1 MGQRPTQRGSDA
13 TTASMGT
20 QPDGAADGVVR
31 LVVTADNHLSAYTPK
46 LSPQRL
52 SERRQRLRHA
62 FRRVVDEAIARRVH
76 LFVQAGDLFDSTEP
90 RNLERE
96 FVAAQLARL
105 RDAGVH
111 VFAVSGNHDT
121 PRQRTD
127 HGGASPQGVYAE
139 LGGLHYFPESHR
151 IFPMGVAAGGLR
163 LAVAGLSSNPGAAPG
178 GDPLDGVE
186 ADDPEGTLAQADLGI
201 LVLHTMIEGH
211 GFPGEDESIVRR
223 ASLEHLPGFRLV
235 LAGHVHAY
243 RRFTVGDKAVVI
255 CGPTER
261 MEFGETEGTPGF
273 AYLELS
279 RAGLRHAEHI
289 AIPPQPRHVV
299 TVRTPE
305 LWPPQR
311 GVPVSADTDTDTDSD
326 TGGMLAD
333 TVQRESGGI
342 PDGVPADVQAFVVA
356 PTTAGASAADAVPTP
371 RETSSSTSPTQAL
384 ITRVGPMCTA
394 EAMVRL
400 RLEGPITPERYRALD
415 LRQVWLFGQRHAFSF
430 EVDET
435 GLSIQIPG
443 SHDLVARGERVAPHE
458 MLEQVAR
465 EWLERADTP
474 EERALLATTRERV
487 LASYDQLTGREAGR

>member
-1 MGQRPTQRGSDA
+1 MDQRPSHQGSDA
-13 TTASMGT
+13 TTASTGP
-20 QPDGAADGVVR
+20 QPDAAADGIVR

-52 SERRQRLRHA
+52 SERRQRLRQA
-62 FRRVVDEAIARRVH
+62 FRRVVDEAIARHVH
-76 LFVQAGDLFDSTEP
+76 LFIQAGDLFDSTEP

-121 PRQRTD
+121 PRQRTE
-127 HGGASPQGVYAE
+127 HGGYSPQGVYAE
-139 LGGLHYFPESHR
+139 LGGLHYFAESHCML
-151 IFPMGVAAGGLR
+151 PVSMAAGGLR

-186 ADDPEGTLAQADLGI
+186 LDDPEGTLAQADLGI
-201 LVLHTMIEGH
+201 LVLHAMIEGH
-211 GFPGEDESIVRR
+211 GFPGEDESIIRR
-223 ASLEHLPGFRLV
+223 ASLEQLSGFRLV

-243 RRFTVGDKAVVI
+243 RRFTVGDKAVVV

-261 MEFGETEGTPGF
+261 MEFGEAEGNPGF

-279 RAGLRHAEHI
+279 RAGLCHAEHI

-311 GVPVSADTDTDTDSD
+311 GAPVSADSATSD
-326 TGGMLAD
+326 MLAD
-333 TVQRESGGI
+333 TL
-342 PDGVPADVQAFVVA
+342 PH
-356 PTTAGASAADAVPTP
+356 ASAAVPDGMP
-371 RETSSSTSPTQAL
+371 ADREPEPMSPTAAGAPTADALPTNGEEGSLGTTQA
-384 ITRVGPMCTA
+384 IIKRVEHVCTS

-400 RLEGPITPERYRALD
+400 RLEGPITPEHYRALD
-415 LRQVWLFGQRHAFSF
+415 LRQLWLFGQRHAFSF

-443 SHDLVARGERVAPHE
+443 SHSLVARGERVAPHE

-474 EERALLATTRERV
+474 EERALLAKTRERV

>member
-1 MGQRPTQRGSDA
+1 MGQRPIQRGSDA

-76 LFVQAGDLFDSTEP
+76 LFIQAGDLFDSTEP

-105 RDAGVH
+105 RDAGVR

-121 PRQRTD
+121 PRQRTE

-151 IFPMGVAAGGLR
+151 VFPMGVAAGGLR

-186 ADDPEGTLAQADLGI
+186 VDDPEGTLAQADLGI
-201 LVLHTMIEGH
+201 LVLHAMIEGH
-211 GFPGEDESIVRR
+211 GFPAEDESIVRR
-223 ASLEHLPGFRLV
+223 ASLEQLPGFRLV

-311 GVPVSADTDTDTDSD
+311 GAPILADSAAEELHADTLS
-326 TGGMLAD
+326 
-333 TVQRESGGI
+333 VPRESAAVF
-342 PDGVPADVQAFVVA
+342 DGAPADVEPDVGSLATASA
-356 PTTAGASAADAVPTP
+356 PAADALPIAG
-371 RETSSSTSPTQAL
+371 EGGSQGPTQAL
-384 ITRVGPMCTA
+384 IARVEPVCTS

-400 RLEGPITPERYRALD
+400 RLEGPITPEQYRALD
-415 LRQVWLFGQRHAFSF
+415 LRQIWLFGQRRAFSF

-435 GLSIQIPG
+435 ELSIQIPG
-443 SHDLVARGERVAPHE
+443 SHDLVVRGERVAPHE

-465 EWLERADTP
+465 EWLERAETP
-474 EERALLATTRERV
+474 EERALLTKTRERV
-487 LASYDQLTGREAGR
+487 LASYGQFTGREVGQ

>member
-1 MGQRPTQRGSDA
+1 VDRRPKRQGHGARA
-13 TTASMGT
+13 AAAAA
-20 QPDGAADGVVR
+20 QPGAPEDGIVR
-31 LVVTADNHLSAYTPK
+31 VVVTADNHLSAYTPK

-62 FRRVVDEAIARRVH
+62 FRCVVDEAIARGAH
-76 LFVQAGDLFDSTEP
+76 LFIQAGDLFDSTEP

-105 RDAGVH
+105 RDAGVR

-121 PRQRTD
+121 PRQRTE

-139 LGGLHYFPESHR
+139 LGGLHYFTESHR
-151 IFPMGVAAGGLR
+151 ILPVSVAAGGLN
-163 LAVAGLSSNPGAAPG
+163 LAVAGLSVNPGAAPG
-178 GDPLDGVE
+178 GDPLDSVQL
-186 ADDPEGTLAQADLGI
+186 DDPQGALAQADLGI
-201 LVLHTMIEGH
+201 LTLHAMIEGH

-223 ASLEHLPGFRLV
+223 ASLEQLSGFKLV
-235 LAGHVHAY
+235 VAGHVHAY
-243 RRFTVGDKAVVI
+243 RRFVIGDKTVVV

-261 MEFGETEGTPGF
+261 MEFGEAEGAPGF

-279 RAGLRHAEHI
+279 PAGVHHAEHV

-305 LWPPQR
+305 LWPPQHGAVHQNR
-311 GVPVSADTDTDTDSD
+311 HADAEMRADA
-326 TGGMLAD
+326 LA
-333 TVQRESGGI
+333 RESAVPAGI
-342 PDGVPADVQAFVVA
+342 PADVEPVA
-356 PTTAGASAADAVPTP
+356 EASTTAGAPIADALPTDALP
-371 RETSSSTSPTQAL
+371 TNGEDRSHGPTQAL
-384 ITRVGPMCTA
+384 ITRVEPVCTS

-400 RLEGPITPERYRALD
+400 RLEGPITPEQYRTLE

-435 GLSIQIPG
+435 GLTMQIPG
-443 SHDLVARGERVAPHE
+443 SHDLIARGERVAPHE

-465 EWLERADTP
+465 EWLERAETP
-474 EERALLATTRERV
+474 EARMLLAKTRDRV
-487 LASYDQLTGREAGR
+487 LMAYDQLTGREADQ